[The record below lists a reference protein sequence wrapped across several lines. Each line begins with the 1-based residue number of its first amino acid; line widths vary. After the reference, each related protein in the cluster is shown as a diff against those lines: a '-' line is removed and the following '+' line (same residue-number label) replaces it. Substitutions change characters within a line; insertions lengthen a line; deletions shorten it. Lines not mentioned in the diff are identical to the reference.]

1 MKVHLRALG
10 FDLTGSLQDYVA
22 RRLDFTFGRLGGRVR
37 RVEVMLSDE
46 NGPRGGR
53 DKRCQVRL
61 VPEGQA
67 PVHVLERQEDLYA
80 AIDRA
85 LERASHALARRK
97 GRRLRQARGRGEQT
111 VALFAGEG

>member
-1 MKVHLRALG
+1 MKVQLRALG
-10 FDLTGSLQDYVA
+10 FDLTGSLSEYVG
-22 RRLDFTFGRLGGRVR
+22 RRVDFAFGRLGGELR
-37 RVEVMLSDE
+37 RIEVMLSDE

-67 PVHVLERQEDLYA
+67 PVHVLERQGDLYA

-85 LERASHALARRK
+85 LERAAHALARRK
-97 GRRLRQARGRGEQT
+97 GRGLQNARGRGVQPA
-111 VALFAGEG
+111 VIIAGEG

>member
-1 MKVHLRALG
+1 MKVQLRALG
-10 FDLTGSLQDYVA
+10 FDLTGALSEYVG
-22 RRLDFTFGRLGGRVR
+22 RRLDFAFGRFGGGIR

-67 PVHVLERQEDLYA
+67 PVHVLERQEDLYV

-85 LERASHALARRK
+85 LERAAHALARRK
-97 GRRLRQARGRGEQT
+97 DRRLRHARGRAAHPA
-111 VALFAGEG
+111 VLFAGEG